1 MTRRRSRL
9 LLIALLAT
17 LALVAGCGITANDGP
32 EAIAPE
38 NLPPDLLNP
47 NPGPSTTVAR
57 ADGTSTVAVFFVER
71 INDRDRLSEVQ
82 REVDDASL
90 PGPRLAALL
99 AQPTEAEAAQG
110 LTTSIPADTV
120 LLDATLDQANDELV
134 LNLSDGLFS
143 IEGEE
148 LVKAFAQIV
157 WSVTELESVQRVRFL
172 VDGRAVRAQNAAGE
186 EQEGAVTRAD
196 YAALTPRDQPNST
209 EAVS

>member
-1 MTRRRSRL
+1 MRRPGHVVL
-9 LLIALLAT
+9 LVLLAM

-47 NPGPSTTVAR
+47 NPGSSTTVLQSG
-57 ADGTSTVAVFFVER
+57 GTSTVSVFFIER
-71 INDRDRLSEVQ
+71 VSDRDRLAEVL
-82 REVDDASL
+82 REVDDATL

-120 LLDATLDQANDELV
+120 LLDATLEDATNELV
-134 LNLSDGLFS
+134 VNLSDGFFS

-157 WSVTELESVQRVRFL
+157 WTVTELENVQQVRFL
-172 VDGRAVRAQNAAGE
+172 VDGRAVRAQNAAGV
-186 EQEGAVTRAD
+186 EQEGAVTPAD
-196 YAALTPRDQPNST
+196 YATMAPR
-209 EAVS
+209 